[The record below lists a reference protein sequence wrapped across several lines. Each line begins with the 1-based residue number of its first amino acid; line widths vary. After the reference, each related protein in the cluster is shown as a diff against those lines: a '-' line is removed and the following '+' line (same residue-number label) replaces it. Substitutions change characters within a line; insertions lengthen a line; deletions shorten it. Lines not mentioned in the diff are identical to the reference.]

1 MRHAIV
7 HNKHVIDKLSG
18 SGAVFVEELSEVPED
33 SIVIFSAHGVAK
45 AVREDA
51 ARRNI
56 KVFDATCPLVTKVH
70 MEVGHYQ
77 NQGRECILIGEAG
90 HVEVEGTLGQYRR
103 SDGIGGMYLVEFVED
118 VWELEVKNPEFLAYV
133 TQTTL
138 SVDET
143 AEIINA
149 LHKRFTKII
158 GPKKE
163 DICYAAQNRQ
173 NAVKRLVDDCDLIL
187 VVGSHH
193 SHNSA
198 RLKDV
203 AEKHGVPAYLVDN
216 ASELQR
222 QWVLST
228 ATVGVAAGASVPEVL
243 VEQVIGRL
251 QEWGGTLVPED
262 PEVREAVIFSLPRE
276 LAKTVVA
283 I

>member
-1 MRHAIV
+1 MCA
-7 HNKHVIDKLSG
+7 NKHVIDRLSG

-51 ARRNI
+51 ARRKI
-56 KVFDATCPLVTKVH
+56 KGFDATCPLVTKVH

-90 HVEVEGTLGQYRR
+90 HAEVEGTLGQYRR
-103 SDGIGGMYLVEFVED
+103 SDGIGGMYLIESFDD
-118 VWELEVKNPEFLAYV
+118 VWKLEVKNPDFLAYV

-138 SVDET
+138 SVDDT
-143 AEIINA
+143 ADIIKA
-149 LHKRFTKII
+149 LLKRFPKIV

-173 NAVKRLVDDCDLIL
+173 NAVKRLVDDCEIIL

-203 AEKHGVPAYLVDN
+203 AEKHGIPAYLIDN
-216 ASELQR
+216 AAEIRR
-222 QWVLST
+222 QWLAGT
-228 ATVGVAAGASVPEVL
+228 ATVGVAAGASVPGIL
-243 VEQVIGRL
+243 FEQVVSQL
-251 QEWGGTLVPED
+251 QEWGGTLVREGSG
-262 PEVREAVIFSLPRE
+262 VREEVIFNLPRE
-276 LAKTVVA
+276 LE
-283 I
+283 